1 MRFVVT
7 LILIIYLVGVGVVL
21 APTVRAKWSAAPASD
36 FAQSIG
42 QDLPRWREKPA
53 DLGRIGKVLGERAG

>member
-42 QDLPRWREKPA
+42 QELPYALSWPA
-53 DLGRIGKVLGERAG
+53 RVVHGNNAS

>member
-1 MRFVVT
+1 MRFVLA

-21 APTVRAKWSAAPASD
+21 APTVGAKWSAAPASD

-42 QDLPRWREKPA
+42 QELPYALAWPA
-53 DLGRIGKVLGERAG
+53 RVVHGNNAS